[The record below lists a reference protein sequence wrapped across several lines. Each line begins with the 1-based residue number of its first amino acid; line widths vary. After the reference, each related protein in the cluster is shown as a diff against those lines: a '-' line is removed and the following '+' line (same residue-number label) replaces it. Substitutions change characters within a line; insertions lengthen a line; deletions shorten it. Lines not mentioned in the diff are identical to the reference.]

1 MINSNAGEY
10 SLMDPGFNQYENGV
24 FNNNGDER
32 PVEISNQM
40 NNQNFQSMAQ
50 SANKNT
56 NNNVINQDFFT
67 VSEGERSGQNS
78 PANNTSI
85 EQQRLIGVE
94 QYKSS
99 SDRHDTDNEA
109 EPLNNDGSPEQE

>member
-1 MINSNAGEY
+1 
-10 SLMDPGFNQYENGV
+10 
-24 FNNNGDER
+24 
-32 PVEISNQM
+32 M
-40 NNQNFQSMAQ
+40 NNQNFQSMAH
-50 SANKNT
+50 SANKN

-99 SDRHDTDNEA
+99 SDRHDTDIENEQ
-109 EPLNNDGSPEQE
+109 LNNGSSPEQE

>member
-1 MINSNAGEY
+1 
-10 SLMDPGFNQYENGV
+10 MDPSFNQYQNGV
-24 FNNNGDER
+24 FNNNGD
-32 PVEISNQM
+32 VEINTSNQRNEM
-40 NNQNFQSMAQ
+40 NAQNFPSMAQ

-56 NNNVINQDFFT
+56 NNVINQDFFT

-94 QYKSS
+94 Q
-99 SDRHDTDNEA
+99 
-109 EPLNNDGSPEQE
+109 

>member
-1 MINSNAGEY
+1 M
-10 SLMDPGFNQYENGV
+10 
-24 FNNNGDER
+24 
-32 PVEISNQM
+32 SNQK
-40 NNQNFQSMAQ
+40 NDNVPQNFPSIAQ

-56 NNNVINQDFFT
+56 NNVINQDFFT

-109 EPLNNDGSPEQE
+109 EPLNNNSSPE